1 MPSSAANTPFSSPDM
16 IRKAPMYWPTRF
28 SITVQPA
35 ITTSGVMNEF
45 SRMNSIEMPSTP
57 RW

>member
-1 MPSSAANTPFSSPDM
+1 
-16 IRKAPMYWPTRF
+16 MYCATRF
-28 SITVQPA
+28 WITVQPA